1 MKYVYPCLLLLL
13 AIFLCCSIVEAKGW
27 KQKDFIVTMW
37 CSPPATDENTQILA
51 RDGYN
56 LTNALFV
63 SGDDTITLLDLA
75 QKNGIK
81 SLFHDVLFKPDT
93 LDDPDEKAK
102 IDAVI
107 DKVKNY
113 PALEGY
119 YLRDEPSA
127 AAFPDLARLVKYLKE
142 RDPNHYAYINLYPT
156 YADQQSLGVF
166 SEGEPVKPIE
176 LPKNY
181 EGADTSRQAIIC
193 YNEYLRLFIEQIKP
207 EIISYDH
214 YLFFK
219 DANGPIDGAGYFM
232 NLELVRRASIKAKL
246 PFMNIVQAC
255 TIDPPW
261 RLPTENELRWL
272 AYSTMAYGAKGISWF
287 LYWGPKSYGGL
298 YQDGNRM
305 PIADQVA
312 RINQDIKAL
321 GPELMKLTSTT
332 VYNTAPLPIATLDV
346 SNGSPVKATGG
357 KFVIGMFEQHG
368 VENTFMVMNRDYT
381 ANSTAK
387 LTLKLGSG
395 KLMEFSVDKHKWVDI
410 KKVQDGSSIDV
421 DLIPGGGKLFKV
433 VE

>member
-1 MKYVYPCLLLLL
+1 MKCIYSCFLLFLV
-13 AIFLCCSIVEAKGW
+13 IFMCCSIVEAKGW

-37 CSPPATDENTQILA
+37 CSPPATEEQTQILA

-63 SGDDTITLLDLA
+63 SGDDTIKLLDLA

-93 LDDPDEKAK
+93 LDDPAEKAK
-102 IDAVI
+102 LDAVI
-107 DKVKNY
+107 DKVKNH

-127 AAFPDLARLVKYLKE
+127 TAFPDLGRLVKYLKE

-156 YADQQSLGVF
+156 YADSQSLGVF
-166 SEGEPVKPIE
+166 LNGDTTGAVE

-181 EGADTSRQAIIC
+181 AGADTSKQAIIC
-193 YNEYLRLFIEQIKP
+193 YNEHLRLFVEQVKP

-219 DANGPIDGAGYFM
+219 NENGPVDGAGYFM
-232 NLELVRRASIKAKL
+232 NLELVRRAALKAKL

-272 AYSTMAYGAKGISWF
+272 AYTTMAYGAKGISWF

-346 SNGSPVKATGG
+346 SNGCPVKVTGG
-357 KFVIGMFEQHG
+357 KFVIGMFEQRG
-368 VENTFMVMNRDYT
+368 VEKTFMIMNRDYSV
-381 ANSTAK
+381 NSTAK
-387 LTLKLGSG
+387 LTLKLGKG
-395 KLMEFSVDKHKWVDI
+395 KLMEFSVEKRKWVDV
-410 KKVQDGSSIDV
+410 KSVLDGSSIDV